1 MSHRILTRWN
11 EKTEWTALREGESR
25 GGQWITGGDGDHAN
39 RLSETRMIT
48 AQMEVGKLHCE
59 LKKEAEY
66 SARERIGFWKTS
78 HRI

>member
-1 MSHRILTRWN
+1 MSGPLQRTTDSEMNKRKLLPTRN
-11 EKTEWTALREGESR
+11 LQICTR
-25 GGQWITGGDGDHAN
+25 GLAN